1 MKNNQKPKVLI
12 ANTIKGKGFS
22 FSENNNE
29 WHHSVMTKNIYE
41 KALKEL
47 KIIVSKDDKNYSK
60 ALHFVDTA
68 KRYYEDAKF
77 FKEKGDKASA
87 FGALNYAFGWLDA
100 GKSIGLFKDN

>member
-1 MKNNQKPKVLI
+1 MDTLTDERLEREFEV
-12 ANTIKGKGFS
+12 T
-22 FSENNNE
+22 
-29 WHHSVMTKNIYE
+29 E

-47 KIIVSKDDKNYSK
+47 KIIVSKDDKNHEK

-68 KRYYEDAKF
+68 KRYYADAKF

-100 GKSIGLFKDN
+100 GKSIGLFEAISLS